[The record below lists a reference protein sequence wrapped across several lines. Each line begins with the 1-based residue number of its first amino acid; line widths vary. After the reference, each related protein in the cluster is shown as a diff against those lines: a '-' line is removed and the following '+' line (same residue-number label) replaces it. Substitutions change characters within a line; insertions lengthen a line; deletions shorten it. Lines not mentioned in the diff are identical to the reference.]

1 MFSGILIHRKQS
13 IPIIMSIVI
22 LIVSML
28 SGTVIT
34 HAETDAKD
42 IGIGEEVTV
51 DSDGQS
57 GQGSSKEI
65 QKDTTTSDTQSQQN
79 TSGSTNQQTYVP
91 SSEEQKRIDA
101 VNSLVNARNSLVD
114 DAMAKAG
121 DLFGGNGN
129 YYQVGITKVNQSQI
143 KDICNSVEAFKDS
156 LNDPQVPEWMNNSA
170 SYNNT
175 VSSTPHDITVD
186 SSVSTLTDEENKVIA
201 EALGGGA
208 EVSNTSETF
217 RPDNIA
223 AVVNPNFFSVQY
235 TPDTTPPF
243 STIFY
248 GNLNSGYDPLS
259 LLLPNGL
266 SLLEWQRLNNFSGNL
281 SKTDLIKGGLRVS
294 NTWTGM
300 FSQYAGYRS
309 NAMNDF
315 VTTTFI
321 REYKIQKVERDIL
334 SDIDYTSDKRLW
346 QVYKYV
352 NGTWV
357 EVGDPIETNNP
368 EHEFRTS
375 FHDEGKYKI
384 VAKQWGVANK
394 TSYAYYATCE
404 YTFDTGT
411 KTLIRYKES
420 SIDNGNAGSI
430 CLGTQKGVEGWYDT
444 NEVKYFNAND
454 LGEIET
460 ADGITERVG

>member
-1 MFSGILIHRKQS
+1 MFYKILIHRKQS
-13 IPIIMSIVI
+13 VPLVI
-22 LIVSML
+22 TVVMLILSML
-28 SGTVIT
+28 SGTVVT
-34 HAETDAKD
+34 HADAQD
-42 IGIGEEVTV
+42 VGIGEEIIV
-51 DSDGQS
+51 DSDGETD
-57 GQGSSKEI
+57 QGNSKET

-91 SSEEQKRIDA
+91 SSNEQERIDA
-101 VNSLVNARNSLVD
+101 VNALVNSRNSLI
-114 DAMAKAG
+114 DAAMKNAG
-121 DLFGGNGN
+121 NLFGDKGS
-129 YYQVGITKVNQSQI
+129 YYQVGVASVSPTQV
-143 KDICNSVEAFKDS
+143 KDICNSVERFKNS
-156 LNDPQVPEWMNNSA
+156 LNDSEVPDWMNNSA

-175 VSSTPHDITVD
+175 VSSTPHNITVD

-201 EALGGGA
+201 EALGGG
-208 EVSNTSETF
+208 EDVSNSSGIF
-217 RPDNIA
+217 KPDNANIA
-223 AVVNPNFFSVQY
+223 KNPNFFAINY
-235 TPDTTPPF
+235 TADTTPPF
-243 STIFY
+243 SKIFC
-248 GNLNSGYDPLS
+248 GTLNDNYQSIS
-259 LLLPNGL
+259 VLPNGL
-266 SLLEWQRLNNFSGNL
+266 SLLEWQKLSDSFKGTI

-294 NTWTGM
+294 DTWTGM
-300 FSQYAGYRS
+300 FSQYTGYRS

-334 SDIDYTSDKRLW
+334 SEIDYTSDKRLW

-352 NGTWV
+352 NDEWV
-357 EVGDPIETNNP
+357 EVGSPIETNNP

-375 FHDEGKYKI
+375 FHDEGQYKI

-404 YTFDTGT
+404 YTFDTGSG
-411 KTLIRYKES
+411 TLIRYKES

-430 CLGTQKGVEGWYDT
+430 CLGTQTGIEGWYDT
-444 NEVKYFNAND
+444 NDVKYFNANN